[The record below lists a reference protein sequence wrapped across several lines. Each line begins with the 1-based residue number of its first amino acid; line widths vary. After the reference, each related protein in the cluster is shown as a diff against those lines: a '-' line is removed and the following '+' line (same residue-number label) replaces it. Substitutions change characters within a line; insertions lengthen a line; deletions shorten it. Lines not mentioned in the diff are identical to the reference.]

1 MVRVALRTLRYRKG
15 AFIATFLAMTFGA
28 VITMACGGLMETGIR
43 TEVPAQ
49 RLAAAPLVVTGSQ
62 SSTLPKQNPDDPEED
77 TETGTL
83 AERVRLDPALVSK
96 VEAVPGVETA
106 VGDMSFPAT
115 LVRDGHAGATT
126 GGHGWSSAALTPYSL
141 RAGHEPGPGEVVLD
155 ATGGH
160 QVGDRVEIVADART
174 ATYTVAG
181 LTSSAD
187 VFFADAD
194 VDRLAGHAGKVDA
207 IGVLTSPGADLGQV
221 TQDVG
226 EALKGAPV
234 VLLTGSDRGVAE
246 HFEADKSSENLIVL
260 SAVFGGLAI
269 SVALFV
275 VATTLGLSIQQRQR
289 ELALLRAI
297 GTTPGQLR
305 RMVVGESLYMAV
317 FATTLGSLLGVPF
330 GRWLFDRLAGNGIV
344 PEAMEFR
351 VGWIPMV
358 VAVGSSLLISLCAA
372 FVAGRR
378 AARTRPTEALMEAAI
393 QRRWLSAIRLIL
405 AVLCFGGGIAL
416 FIVTIAVMTGP
427 IAASTAG
434 PSVLLWAIGLAL
446 IAPGVTRV
454 MLAVLRWPVRAVTGT
469 AGYLATLNA
478 RTRTVR
484 MAAVVTPIMLA
495 TGIATANIYLQTTQ
509 VAVANEAYAEN
520 LRADLVLS
528 SSTGGLP
535 GDLVAEVREVPGVA
549 AASEFASTTG
559 YVAAPYDDSQSED
572 GWMIQGVSAEGAAQT
587 TAVKPTSGR
596 LADLT
601 GDTVALPAENAAS
614 IGRGI
619 GDTITMRMGDSD
631 EVDVR
636 IVGLYPGRV
645 GFQTML
651 MPADLVAAHTT
662 SGLPAQIMVR
672 AEPGESLD
680 ALSVS
685 LSKLVADQPGVAV
698 ADRDVLTA
706 AYAEEQEIGA
716 WINYLMAGMI
726 VAYTAI
732 SVVNSQVMATSAR
745 RREFG
750 LQRLT
755 GSTRGQVLRMM
766 FVEAGMVSAIGI
778 VLGTIVSTTTLV
790 PFTLVTDG
798 SLLPTGPIW
807 IYLGV
812 IGTATV
818 LTMLSTMVTTWVT
831 LRPRPAEATVAPA

>member
-1 MVRVALRTLRYRKG
+1 MIRVALRTLRYRTG

-28 VITMACGGLMETGIR
+28 VIVMACGGLMETGIR
-43 TEVPAQ
+43 TDVPAQ
-49 RLAAAPLVVTGSQ
+49 RLTAAPLVVTGSQ
-62 SSTLPKQNPDDPEED
+62 SYTLPKQNPEDPEED
-77 TETGTL
+77 AEGGSL
-83 AERVRLDPALVSK
+83 PERVRLDSALVSK
-96 VEAVPGVETA
+96 IESVPGVAAA
-106 VGDMSFPAT
+106 VGDVSFPAT
-115 LVRDGHAGATT
+115 VAGAPATS
-126 GGHGWSSAALTPYSL
+126 GHGWASASLTPYSL
-141 RAGHEPGPGEVVLD
+141 RAGHAPGAGEVVLD
-155 ATGGH
+155 ATAGH
-160 QVGDRVEIVADART
+160 RVGDRVAIVANGRT
-174 ATYTVAG
+174 RTFTVAG
-181 LTSSAD
+181 LTSAPD
-187 VFFADAD
+187 VFFADSD
-194 VDRLAGHAGKVDA
+194 VDRLAGHPGTVDA
-207 IGVLTSPGADLGQV
+207 IGVLTEPGADLAAVERGVGQAV
-221 TQDVG
+221 R
-226 EALKGAPV
+226 GAPA
-234 VLLTGSDRGVAE
+234 VLLTGDDRGIAE
-246 HFEADKSSENLIVL
+246 HFEAARSSENLIVL

-275 VATTLGLSIQQRQR
+275 VATTLGLSVQQRQR

-305 RMVVGESLYMAV
+305 RMVVGESVVMSV
-317 FATTLGSLLGVPF
+317 FATTAGGLLGVPF
-330 GRWLFDRLAGNGIV
+330 GRWLFGRLAGNGVV
-344 PEAMEFR
+344 PQAMVFR
-351 VGWIPMV
+351 VGWVPMV
-358 VAVGSSLLISLCAA
+358 VAVGSSLLISLVAA
-372 FVAGRR
+372 FVAARR
-378 AARTRPTEALMEAAI
+378 AARTRPTEALVEAAI
-393 QRRWLSAIRLIL
+393 QRRWLSAVRLIL

-446 IAPGVTRV
+446 IAPGITRV

-484 MAAVVTPIMLA
+484 MAAIVTPIMLA

-509 VAVANEAYAEN
+509 VEVAKAAYAEN

-535 GDLVAEVREVPGVA
+535 SSLVSEVRKVPGVA
-549 AASEFASTTG
+549 AASEFASSTG
-559 YVAAPYDDSQSED
+559 FVTAPYDSTQSED
-572 GWMIQGVSAEGAAQT
+572 GWVVQGVSAEGASQT
-587 TAVKPTSGR
+587 TAVRLTAGS

-601 GDTVALPAENAAS
+601 GDTVALPAEHAAAL
-614 IGRGI
+614 GRGV
-619 GDTITMRMGDSD
+619 GDTITMRMGDGAQ
-631 EVDVR
+631 VDVR
-636 IVGLYPGRV
+636 IVGLYPGRA
-645 GFQTML
+645 GFETVL
-651 MPADLVAAHTT
+651 MPAPLVATHTT
-662 SGLPAQIMVR
+662 AGLPAQIMVR
-672 AEPGESLD
+672 AAAGVSPG
-680 ALSVS
+680 ALSRS
-685 LSKLVADQPGVAV
+685 LSALVADRPGVAV

-706 AYAEEQEIGA
+706 AYAAEQEIGA

-766 FVEAGMVSAIGI
+766 FVEAGMVSVIGI
-778 VLGTIVSTTTLV
+778 LLGTIVSTTTLV

-798 SLLPTGPIW
+798 SLLPHGPLW

-818 LTMLSTMVTTWVT
+818 LTMLSTLVTTWVT

>member
-1 MVRVALRTLRYRKG
+1 MLRVALRTLRFRAG
-15 AFIATFLAMTFGA
+15 AFIAAFLAMAFGA
-28 VITMACGGLMETGIR
+28 LIVMACGGLMETGIR
-43 TEVPAQ
+43 SEIPAQ
-49 RLAAAPLVVTGSQ
+49 RLAAAPLVITGSQ
-62 SSTLPKQNPDDPEED
+62 SYQLPKENPADPEED
-77 TETGTL
+77 TESGTL
-83 AERVRLDPALVSK
+83 AERVRLDADLLPKIES
-96 VEAVPGVETA
+96 VPGVAAA
-106 VGDMSFPAT
+106 VGDLTFPVVVNDAPPMS
-115 LVRDGHAGATT
+115 
-126 GGHGWSSAALTPYSL
+126 GHGWASAALTPTRL
-141 RAGHEPGPGEVVLD
+141 ETGHAPGPGEIVL
-155 ATGGH
+155 GPGPR
-160 QVGDRVEIVADART
+160 VGDRVTIAAGAET
-174 ATYTVAG
+174 HTYTVAG
-181 LTSSAD
+181 IAPTPD

-194 VDRLAGHAGKVDA
+194 AARLAGHPGTVDT
-207 IGVLTSPGADLGQV
+207 IGVLTAPGADLGRV
-221 TQDVG
+221 VDGVG
-226 EALKGAPV
+226 KAVHGAPA
-234 VLLTGSDRGVAE
+234 VLLTGADRGIAE
-246 HFEADKSSENLIVL
+246 HVEAAKSAENLIVL

-305 RMVVGESLYMAV
+305 RMVIGESVVMSV
-317 FATTLGSLLGVPF
+317 FATTAGCLLGVPF
-330 GRWLFDRLAGNGIV
+330 GRWLLGRLASGGV
-344 PEAMEFR
+344 APHELVFR
-351 VGWIPMV
+351 AGWIPMI
-358 VAVGSSLLISLCAA
+358 VAVGSALLISLVAA
-372 FVAGRR
+372 FVAARR
-378 AARTRPTEALMEAAI
+378 AARTRPTEALAEAAI

-446 IAPGVTRV
+446 IAPGITRV

-478 RTRTVR
+478 RTRTIR

-509 VAVANEAYAEN
+509 VAVAKEAYAQN

-528 SSTGGLP
+528 SSTGGVP
-535 GDLVAEVREVPGVA
+535 PALVDEVRRVPGVA
-549 AASEFASTTG
+549 AAAEFASTTG
-559 YVAAPYDDSQSED
+559 YVAKPYDSTQSED
-572 GWMIQGVSAEGAAQT
+572 GWVIQGVSADGAAET
-587 TAVKPTSGR
+587 TAVKLTSGR
-596 LADLT
+596 LTDLR
-601 GDTVALPAENAAS
+601 GETVVLPADHAAALH
-614 IGRGI
+614 RGI
-619 GDTITMRMGDSD
+619 GDKITMHMGDGA

-636 IVGLYPGRV
+636 IVGLYPGRA
-645 GFQTML
+645 GFETVL

-662 SGLPAQIMVR
+662 AGLPGQIMVR
-672 AEPGESLD
+672 AEPGESTATLSAALAKLIADRPDLAVAGRD
-680 ALSVS
+680 ALTS
-685 LSKLVADQPGVAV
+685 
-698 ADRDVLTA
+698 
-706 AYAEEQEIGA
+706 AYAKEQETGA

-726 VAYTAI
+726 IAYTAI

-766 FVEAGMVSAIGI
+766 FVEAGMVSVIGI

-798 SLLPTGPIW
+798 SLLPHGPIW

-818 LTMLSTMVTTWVT
+818 LTLLSTLLTTWVT

>member
-1 MVRVALRTLRYRKG
+1 MLRVALRTLRFRAG

-28 VITMACGGLMETGIR
+28 VIVMACGGLMETGIR
-43 TEVPAQ
+43 TDLPPQ

-62 SSTLPKQNPDDPEED
+62 SYQLPKENPADPEED
-77 TETGTL
+77 AETGAL
-83 AERVRLDPALVSK
+83 PERARLDGDLVAK
-96 VEAVPGVETA
+96 VAAVPGVEAA
-106 VGDMSFPAT
+106 VGDVSFPAT
-115 LVRDGHAGATT
+115 LPGGATT
-126 GGHGWSSAALTPYSL
+126 GGHGWASAALTPYPL
-141 RAGHEPGPGEVVLD
+141 TAGHAPGPGEVVLG
-155 ATGGH
+155 AGGH
-160 QVGDRVEIVADART
+160 RVGDTVEIAANART
-174 ATYTVAG
+174 ETFTVAG
-181 LTSSAD
+181 LTRSAD

-194 VDRLAGHAGKVDA
+194 VDRIAGHGGKVDA
-207 IGVLTSPGADLGQV
+207 IGVLTAPGVDLGHV
-221 TQDVG
+221 TREVG
-226 EALKGAPV
+226 EALRGSPV
-234 VLLTGSDRGVAE
+234 ALLTGDDRGIAE
-246 HFEADKSSENLIVL
+246 HFEAGRSSENLIVL

-305 RMVVGESLYMAV
+305 RMVIGESVLMSV

-330 GRWLFDRLAGNGIV
+330 GQWLFDRLAGNGMV
-344 PEAMEFR
+344 PASMVFR
-351 VGWIPMV
+351 TGWIPMV
-358 VAVGSSLLISLCAA
+358 VAVGSSLLISLAAA
-372 FVAGRR
+372 FVAARR
-378 AARTRPTEALMEAAI
+378 AARTRPTEALVEAAI
-393 QRRWLSAIRLIL
+393 QRRWLSAVRLIL

-446 IAPGVTRV
+446 IAPGITRV
-454 MLAVLRWPVRAVTGT
+454 LLAVLRWPVRAVSGT

-509 VAVANEAYAEN
+509 VAVANQAYAEN

-535 GDLVAEVREVPGVA
+535 PSLVDEVRRVPGVV

-559 YVAAPYDDSQSED
+559 YVVAPYDSSQSED
-572 GWMIQGVSAEGAAQT
+572 GWVVQGVSADGAART
-587 TAVKPTSGR
+587 TAVRLAAGR
-596 LADLT
+596 LADLR
-601 GDTVALPAENAAS
+601 GDTVALPAEHARTL
-614 IGRGI
+614 GRGV
-619 GDTITMRMGDSD
+619 GDTITMRMGDGAT
-631 EVDVR
+631 VDVR
-636 IVGLYPGRV
+636 IVGLYPGRA
-645 GFQTML
+645 GFETVL

-672 AEPGESLD
+672 AEPGIAGD
-680 ALSVS
+680 ALSRS
-685 LSKLVADQPGVAV
+685 LSALVADQPGVTV

-732 SVVNSQVMATSAR
+732 SVVNSQVLATAAR

-766 FVEAGMVSAIGI
+766 SVEAGMASVIGI
-778 VLGTIVSTTTLV
+778 VLGTVVATTTLV

-798 SLLPTGPIW
+798 SLLPHGPIW

-812 IGTATV
+812 IGTATA
-818 LTMLSTMVTTWVT
+818 LTMLSTLLTTWVT
-831 LRPRPAEATVAPA
+831 LRPRPAEAAVAPA